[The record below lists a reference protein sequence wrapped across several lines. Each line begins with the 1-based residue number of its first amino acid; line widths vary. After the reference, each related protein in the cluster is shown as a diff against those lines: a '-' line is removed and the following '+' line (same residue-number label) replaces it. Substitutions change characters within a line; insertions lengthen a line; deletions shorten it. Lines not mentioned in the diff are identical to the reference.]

1 MKIISLAIVL
11 VFGSELCAHS
21 ITEHPTREISNG
33 SLIVGNATESYQFVP
48 GWGTLPDGQVIGPT
62 HGGVAV
68 DPQTGYV
75 YVSTKSKYS
84 ILVYQ
89 ADGRFIEAIAP
100 KCKGF
105 HALDFSVRDGQSA
118 LYGAQ
123 LKGEHSR
130 ICKLDTSGKILLEI
144 SANSNPKLAGGWGGL
159 TSVALAPDGTIFCSM
174 GYGSNLIHKFS
185 PKGEHLLSF
194 GGKGA
199 GDAVR
204 TKTCHG
210 LKVDTRFEPARLLV
224 CDRENRRIFHTSLD
238 GVWIGEV
245 ASNLRRPCAI
255 SIYRDMC
262 AIAELEGRVTLLD
275 KQGVTIAHLGDN
287 PVEEQ
292 RANFKVRPN
301 SINES
306 VFTAPHGLSFDLKGN
321 LYVQDWNKY
330 GRVSKLIRMVQ
341 SKAL

>member
-1 MKIISLAIVL
+1 MKIVAL
-11 VFGSELCAHS
+11 VFMSIFGSAVCAHS
-21 ITEHPTREISNG
+21 IPGQPVGEILNG
-33 SLIVGNATESYQFVP
+33 SLIVGNAAESYQFVP
-48 GWGTLPDGQVIGPT
+48 SWGMLPDGQVVGPT

-68 DPQTGYV
+68 DPLTGFV
-75 YVSTKSKYS
+75 YVSIKSKHS

-89 ADGRFIEAIAP
+89 ANGRFLKAIAP
-100 KCKGF
+100 ECSGF
-105 HALDFSVRDGQSA
+105 HALDFLVRDGQSA

-123 LKGEHSR
+123 LKGAHSR

-144 SANSNPKLAGGWGGL
+144 SAKSNPNLAGGWRGL
-159 TSVALAPDGTIFCSM
+159 TSVAVAPDGTIFCSM

-185 PKGEHLLSF
+185 RNGEHLLSF
-194 GGKGA
+194 GVKGA

-224 CDRENRRIFHTSLD
+224 SDRENRRIFHTSLD

-255 SIYRDMC
+255 SIYNDMC

-301 SINES
+301 SINET
-306 VFTAPHGLSFDLKGN
+306 VFTAPHDLSFEVEGN

-330 GRVSKLIRMVQ
+330 GRVSKLTRMSQ

>member
-1 MKIISLAIVL
+1 MSPQ
-11 VFGSELCAHS
+11 HS
-21 ITEHPTREISNG
+21 ARETPHA
-33 SLIVGNATESYQFVP
+33 SLIIGNAAESYQFVP

-68 DPQTGYV
+68 DPLTGFV
-75 YVSTKSKYS
+75 YVSTTSKHS
-84 ILVYQ
+84 VLVYQ
-89 ADGRFIEAIAP
+89 ADGRFMKTIAP
-100 KCKGF
+100 ECSGF
-105 HALDFSVRDGQSA
+105 HALDFSARDGQSA

-123 LKGEHSR
+123 LKGAHSR
-130 ICKLDTSGKILLEI
+130 ICKLDTDGNLVLEI
-144 SANSNPKLAGGWGGL
+144 SAKSNPDLAGGWGGL
-159 TSVALAPDGTIFCSM
+159 TSVAVAPDGTIFCSM

-185 PKGEHLLSF
+185 PSGEHLLSF

-204 TKTCHG
+204 TKTSHG

-255 SIYRDMC
+255 SIYKDMC

-275 KQGVTIAHLGDN
+275 KQGAIIAHLGDN
-287 PVEEQ
+287 PDKTQ
-292 RANFKVRPN
+292 RAKFKVSPN
-301 SINES
+301 SIKDS
-306 VFTAPHGLSFDLKGN
+306 VFTAPHGLSFDVEGN

-330 GRVSKLIRMVQ
+330 GRVSKLIRMPQ
-341 SKAL
+341 SKSL